1 MNVLLAGGAGYIG
14 SHTAVELLNAGH
26 QVVIVDDYSNSSPE
40 AVRRIEKITGKSV
53 VSYEA
58 DVKDK
63 EKMRHIFSKNHID
76 CVIHFAGLKAV
87 GESVR
92 LPLKYYRNNIDTTLT
107 LLECME
113 EAGVNQFVFSSSAT
127 VYGEENEPP
136 YVETMHRGRCS
147 NPYGW
152 TKVMMEQ
159 ILEDAAKA
167 NPELS
172 VILLRYFNPI
182 GAHESGLIG
191 EDPQGIPNN
200 LMPYIAQVAVGR
212 RDHLTVFGGD
222 YPTQDGTCLRDYIH
236 VMDLANGHV
245 KAVEYAANHKGV
257 EVFNLGTGTPYS
269 VLNIIHAFEKATG
282 VKVKYEIGLR
292 RAGDLPKFWA
302 DSTKAQKVLGWHAER
317 TLEDMCRDT
326 WNWQAKNP
334 EGYKEG
340 K

>member
-269 VLNIIHAFEKATG
+269 VLDIIHAFEKATG
-282 VKVKYEIGLR
+282 VKVKYEIGPR

-334 EGYKEG
+334 EGYK

>member
-269 VLNIIHAFEKATG
+269 VLDIIHAFEKATG
-282 VKVKYEIGLR
+282 VKVKYEIGPR

-302 DSTKAQKVLGWHAER
+302 DSTKAQKILGWHAER
-317 TLEDMCRDT
+317 TLEGMCRDT
-326 WNWQAKNP
+326 WNWQSKNP
-334 EGYKEG
+334 NGYKEG

>member
-40 AVRRIEKITGKSV
+40 AVHRVEKITGKSIN
-53 VSYEA
+53 SYEA

-63 EKMRHIFSKNHID
+63 EKMRHIFSENHID

>member
-282 VKVKYEIGLR
+282 VKVKYEIGPR

-334 EGYKEG
+334 NGYKEG